1 MAKKSP
7 LFAVYRSGVCMMST
21 EYESCVPDGN
31 TLKQM
36 QKWGYTF
43 KRDGKAWKPTTRR
56 KDNG

>member
-1 MAKKSP
+1 MPKKAP

-21 EYESCVPDGN
+21 EHESCVPDGN

-43 KRDGKAWKPTTRR
+43 KRDGKAWKPER
-56 KDNG
+56 KKK